1 MRTRAPGARTVQVVR
16 LGRAALRGAL
26 ADEAERVIDGLLA
39 GPLPEAVARSIVRH
53 RVVERVVGE
62 VLETADPTLKSG
74 GDPLEQ
80 AVGRVVATPAFKRA
94 LQEALSSP
102 EVRSALVSQTTGF
115 GGDLAVA
122 LRARARRADARIGTE
137 QSRSAEFG
145 GVASRGIALV
155 VDALLA
161 QLAFLVLAAS
171 VSLVAWLAGASHRG
185 VLGGALAGGGWL
197 IVVATYFTAFWASTG
212 QTPGMHLVGVR
223 VRTGAGKTPG
233 IVRSLVRCAGLVVSI
248 LTLGLG
254 FLPALVDRRRRALPD
269 FLAGTVVVQLSEEE
283 R

>member
-1 MRTRAPGARTVQVVR
+1 VR
-16 LGRAALRGAL
+16 LGPAALRGAL

-53 RVVERVVGE
+53 RVVNRVVDE
-62 VLETADPTLKSG
+62 VLETAEPGSKDG
-74 GDPLEQ
+74 GDPLEL
-80 AVGRVVATPAFKRA
+80 AVERVVAMPAFKRA
-94 LQEALSSP
+94 LQETLSSP

-115 GGDLAVA
+115 GGELA
-122 LRARARRADARIGTE
+122 RAVRVRARRVDARLGTE
-137 QSRSAEFG
+137 QSRSAAFG
-145 GVASRGIALV
+145 GFASRGIALV

-161 QLAFLVLAAS
+161 QLAFLVLGAS
-171 VSLVAWLAGASHRG
+171 VSLVAWLAGASRPG

-197 IVVATYFTAFWASTG
+197 IVVAAYFTVFWSSTG

-223 VRTGAGKTPG
+223 VRKAAGGVPGAL
-233 IVRSLVRCAGLVVSI
+233 RSLVRCAGLVVSI